1 MAKLMLQEVMI
12 REKLGG
18 KRKGGGLLHLSV
30 KSGEKK
36 EKYCYRLLLKSI
48 YPMKDS
54 YPLLILS
61 MTYSGLMSKATN
73 LDSAFFKTSSSR
85 EVKSGILLEKMH
97 PL

>member
-48 YPMKDS
+48 YQMKDS

-73 LDSAFFKTSSSR
+73 LDSAFFKTSSS
-85 EVKSGILLEKMH
+85 
-97 PL
+97 